1 MDNDSLLYFA
11 TFSKAI
17 PSFNSSRANSNFP
30 SLLPSSLP
38 SFLPSSLPFFHPSC
52 LPFIRPSSYIPSPKL
67 HMTAKSP
74 SPSCVKSI
82 PKSLCRVVIFS
93 LAFFD
98 KSFIVGRSSFIELEA
113 DDSAAGRSPPF
124 ASGDPQLVKK
134 SPNRGYRRGRP
145 DPGRPATA
153 VRLGTHPAPPLVGTR
168 RAKKAAANPV
178 HYIL

>member
-1 MDNDSLLYFA
+1 
-11 TFSKAI
+11 
-17 PSFNSSRANSNFP
+17 
-30 SLLPSSLP
+30 
-38 SFLPSSLPFFHPSC
+38 
-52 LPFIRPSSYIPSPKL
+52 L

-74 SPSCVKSI
+74 
-82 PKSLCRVVIFS
+82 SLCRVVIFS

-98 KSFIVGRSSFIELEA
+98 KSFIVGRSLFIELGA
-113 DDSAAGRSPPF
+113 DDPAAGRSPPF
-124 ASGDPQLVKK
+124 ASGDLQLVKK

-153 VRLGTHPAPPLVGTR
+153 VRFGTHPAPPLVGTR

>member
-38 SFLPSSLPFFHPSC
+38 SFLPSSLPSSLPFSHPSC

-113 DDSAAGRSPPF
+113 DDSAAGRSPPV
-124 ASGDPQLVKK
+124 ASGDLQLVKK

-145 DPGRPATA
+145 KHANTSGTGRLPGRMATA
-153 VRLGTHPAPPLVGTR
+153 GGPLRAEGIPKR
-168 RAKKAAANPV
+168 RC
-178 HYIL
+178 

>member
-30 SLLPSSLP
+30 SLLPSSLPSLLP

-98 KSFIVGRSSFIELEA
+98 KSFIVGRSSFVELGA
-113 DDSAAGRSPPF
+113 DAPAVCSPPF
-124 ASGDPQLVKK
+124 ASGDLQLVKK

-145 DPGRPATA
+145 KHANTSGTGRLPGRMATA
-153 VRLGTHPAPPLVGTR
+153 GGPLRAEGIPKR
-168 RAKKAAANPV
+168 RC
-178 HYIL
+178 